1 MIEVRTVLEPRE
13 MRLLLRGQLILT
25 VYAKRSPEQKLRGA
39 IGPRIACDI
48 FDSLMTSDGSLQ
60 QPIVSTTATGL
71 AWMYIGK
78 EGNINYR

>member
-1 MIEVRTVLEPRE
+1 MIEVRSVLEPRE

-25 VYAKRSPEQKLRGA
+25 VYAKRNPEQKLRGA
-39 IGPRIACDI
+39 IGTRIACDI
-48 FDSLMTSDGSLQ
+48 FDSLMTSNDTLQ
-60 QPIVSTTATGL
+60 QPVRPTVANGL